1 MTLDAPALRI
11 NGLDYR
17 VVVEGEGPDVLL
29 VHGFPDD
36 HEVWRH
42 QIPALVAAGYRVIA
56 PDMRGCGLTE
66 APRQVSAYRIEHLVG
81 DLVAIL
87 DALGV
92 ERVRLVGH
100 DWGAVIS
107 WFLCYRHPER
117 VSQYVALSVGHISAY
132 TRAPLVQKAMGWYIL
147 FFQLRGLAEWVIQAR
162 GWAFMRWFGDRHPEI
177 ERWKSKLAR
186 PGRLTAAINWYR
198 ANLTL
203 VLPTAH
209 PKPALPVTGVWSSR
223 DRYLCEAQMR
233 DTEYWVR
240 GLWRYVRLDGAS
252 HWLQL
257 DAPQFVNELLVE
269 AFRHVEQAESA
280 ARTTWHAPSDERLRT
295 GPASPARQV

>member
-1 MTLDAPALRI
+1 MKRDLELPSLTSQRLRI
-11 NGLDYR
+11 SGLDYH
-17 VVVEGEGPDVLL
+17 VVVAGRGPAVLL

-42 QIPALVAAGYRVIA
+42 QIPALAAAGYRVIA

-66 APRQVSAYRIEHLVG
+66 APREVSAYRIDKLVG

-92 ERVRLVGH
+92 DRVRLVGH
-100 DWGAVIS
+100 DWGAVLS
-107 WFLCYRHPER
+107 WMLCCRHPER
-117 VSQYVALSVGHISAY
+117 VSQYVALSVGHPSAY
-132 TRAPLVQKAMGWYIL
+132 TRAPLVQKAMGWYIA
-147 FFQLRGLAEWVIQAR
+147 FFQLRGVAEWILRAR
-162 GWAFMRWFGDRHPEI
+162 DWAFVSWFTRHHPEVG
-177 ERWKSKLAR
+177 RWKAKLSR
-186 PGRLTAAINWYR
+186 PGRLTAALNWYR

-209 PKPALPVTGVWSSR
+209 PKPALPVTGIWSSG

-233 DTEYWVR
+233 DTANWVK
-240 GLWRYVRLDGAS
+240 GPWRYERIDGAS

-257 DAPQFVNELLVE
+257 DAP
-269 AFRHVEQAESA
+269 
-280 ARTTWHAPSDERLRT
+280 
-295 GPASPARQV
+295 RQVNRMLIDALR